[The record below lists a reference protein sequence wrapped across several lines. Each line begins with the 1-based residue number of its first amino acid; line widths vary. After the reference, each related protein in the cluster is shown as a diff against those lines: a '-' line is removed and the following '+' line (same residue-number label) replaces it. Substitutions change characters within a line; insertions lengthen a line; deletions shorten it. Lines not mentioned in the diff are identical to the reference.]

1 MKYNTCTKV
10 LCSLPIILLFLYFIP
25 FVGVCLI
32 LFRLFIYKNNK
43 QYTLICLIVIGLLL
57 LIPDLILRVVNLFK
71 INIETI
77 PHLEIIITTLNH
89 EKLVGYG
96 KFIIIVGIILLIIY
110 TIISTIMKKVAST
123 GRIFLFSSMMMQQNK
138 MVEISKQN
146 DMEMKIKREK
156 AKNTHVVYCPN
167 CGADNILSG
176 NVGMCKYCRS
186 KLEYKEN
193 PLA

>member
-1 MKYNTCTKV
+1 MKYNTLISF
-10 LCSLPIILLFLYFIP
+10 LCSLPIILLLLYFIP

-43 QYTLICLIVIGLLL
+43 QYILIYLIVIGLLL

-71 INIETI
+71 INIEAI

-110 TIISTIMKKVAST
+110 TIISTIVRKITNT
-123 GRIFLFSSMMMQQNK
+123 GRKVLFASMMMKREQEAK
-138 MVEISKQN
+138 ISKQN
-146 DMEMKIKREK
+146 DMEMKVKREK
-156 AKNTHVVYCPN
+156 AKNTHVVYCPS
-167 CGADNILSG
+167 CGADNILSE
-176 NVGMCKYCRS
+176 NVGTCKYCRS
-186 KLEYKEN
+186 QLEYKEN
-193 PLA
+193 P